1 MNLANMFFK
10 FGPSFASAQLALALR
25 GFLSRPTCLSSVL
38 AGGSTANSSSQL
50 QPNKSW
56 SRIPVNCGRARAA
69 WRTRIHSGPQCS
81 RGWGDSQS
89 QPGLHWQGVFSD
101 QFELSRSLAEPTWAS
116 GKFKSIMSR
125 PVTSWPEPGARR
137 DQRRTSDTSQKVL
150 CHASVDFTEYEPC
163 ISPRYHHGMNACSVV
178 V

>member
-1 MNLANMFFK
+1 MVIEVCQPRSARELEPWRISDLC
-10 FGPSFASAQLALALR
+10 FGSSIASAQLARALR
-25 GFLSRPTCLSSVL
+25 GFHSRPTCLPPGL

-56 SRIPVNCGRARAA
+56 SRIPVNSGRA
-69 WRTRIHSGPQCS
+69 TPQPSPADSESLSS

-116 GKFKSIMSR
+116 GKFKLMSG
-125 PVTSWPEPGARR
+125 PVTSWPGPEPRARL
-137 DQRRTSDTSQKVL
+137 DPRRTSDTSR
-150 CHASVDFTEYEPC
+150 AMRE
-163 ISPRYHHGMNACSVV
+163 
-178 V
+178 